1 MLLRGAKEN
10 LCLGSRLI
18 TGIPLSRA
26 LHALA
31 FIGAAALAGCWQPP
45 RADVR
50 PSGEPR
56 IIDEAIAVE
65 STRTGIAQAVDPAAR
80 TIAVLEPTNKVPQ
93 IYDLAPGSPIHGIKA
108 GEHVRLTLAERLTV
122 YVAPLGELVPEADGI
137 STTSDARVLS
147 VDRSYRL
154 LTLLRTDGRRET
166 FKVARNVKLSE
177 MQPGDDVAVDST
189 QVIAVRP
196 GQ

>member
-1 MLLRGAKEN
+1 M
-10 LCLGSRLI
+10 CLGSRLI
-18 TGIPLSRA
+18 TGIPLSGA
-26 LHALA
+26 LRALA
-31 FIGAAALAGCWQPP
+31 FVGAAALTGCWQPP

-56 IIDEAIAVE
+56 VIDEAIAVE
-65 STRTGIAQAVDPAAR
+65 STRTGIAQSVDPAAR
-80 TIAVLEPTNKVPQ
+80 TIAVLEPTDKVPQ

-108 GEHVRLTLAERLTV
+108 GEHIRLTLAERITV
-122 YVAPLGELVPEADGI
+122 YVAPVGELMPEADGM
-137 STTSDARVLS
+137 STTSDAKVLS

-154 LTLLRTDGRRET
+154 LTLQRTDGRRET

>member
-1 MLLRGAKEN
+1 M
-10 LCLGSRLI
+10 
-18 TGIPLSRA
+18 RA
-26 LHALA
+26 LHALVLM
-31 FIGAAALAGCWQPP
+31 GAAALTGCWQPP

-56 IIDEAIAVE
+56 VIDEAIAVE
-65 STRTGIAQAVDPAAR
+65 STRTGIAQSVDPAAR
-80 TIAVLEPTNKVPQ
+80 TIAVLEPNDKVPQ
-93 IYDLAPGSPIHGIKA
+93 IYDLAPDSPVHAIKA
-108 GEHVRLTLAERLTV
+108 GERVRLTLSERLTV
-122 YVAPLGELVPEADGI
+122 YVAPVGEVAPEAGDV
-137 STTSDARVLS
+137 SPASDAKVLS

-166 FKVARNVKLSE
+166 FKVARDVKLSE